1 MSKKVYFG
9 EDARNEL
16 FRGVKTL
23 ADAVSVTLGPRG
35 KNVVYGT
42 SKTAAYSTKDGVTV
56 AKTIK
61 MDTEEAEL
69 GAMMIREAASRTA
82 DVAGDGT
89 TTSTVLAR
97 NLIEMISGLRDSG
110 VNANDIQKGITA
122 GMLDVIKTIDLVKQN
137 IEPGSKDIEN
147 IATISANND
156 NELGKVVAEAI
167 GKVGVDGI
175 VTVDVSNDFETKVE
189 HVEGYKFE
197 SGYISPFFVNNPE
210 KQTAEYENPL
220 IALTLE
226 KNLGPKD
233 YIPIMQIAVN
243 AKRPLV
249 LIGGNLE
256 SVSLSL
262 FVSNK
267 NMGNLNSVC
276 IKYPGFG
283 DVTRDMMQDVA
294 AFTGATL
301 CIETGKLISNCTIDD
316 LGSCEKITVSKDS
329 TTIIKGHG
337 NREIVEERASS
348 IRTELENVKDTVAK
362 NVLKER
368 LSRLTDGAAIIK
380 VGGSTEIE
388 IKEKYDRIDDALSAT
403 RAAISDGIIPGGGLT
418 LFLIANYLEALI
430 PKNIE
435 LNPVLKKIYLDFLDV
450 ICSPMFTILN
460 NANFD
465 DVDALVKQLLSVK
478 NKDFVSGKNMKASDI
493 VGFDI
498 INGDYGKFI
507 EKGIIDPAKV
517 TKTALANAVSVAN
530 TFASTEC
537 LITEDKKK

>member
-1 MSKKVYFG
+1 MAKKVYFG
-9 EDARNEL
+9 EDAREEL
-16 FRGVKTL
+16 FKGVKTL

-89 TTSTVLAR
+89 TTSTVLAKH
-97 NLIEMISGLRDSG
+97 LIDMTSDMRDSG
-110 VNANDIQKGITA
+110 INVNDIQKGITR
-122 GMLDVIKTIDLVKQN
+122 GMFDVMHIIDDIKMDVVCKLDT
-137 IEPGSKDIEN
+137 EN

-167 GKVGVDGI
+167 EKVGVDGI
-175 VTVDVSNDFETKVE
+175 VSVDVSNDFDTKVE
-189 HVEGYKFE
+189 HVEGYKFD
-197 SGYISPFFVNNPE
+197 SGYISPFFVNNME
-210 KQTAEYENPL
+210 KQTAEYDNPL

-233 YIPIMQIAVN
+233 YIPVMQAAVN

-249 LIGGNLE
+249 LIGGSLE

-283 DVTRDMMQDVA
+283 DVTRDMMQDIAV
-294 AFTGATL
+294 FTGATL
-301 CIETGKLISNCTIDD
+301 CIETGKTLQQCTIDD

-329 TTIIKGHG
+329 TTIIQGHG
-337 NREIVEERASS
+337 NKELVDERAAS
-348 IRTELENVKDTVAK
+348 IKSELETAKDNVAK

-403 RAAISDGIIPGGGLT
+403 RAAISDGIVPGGGLT
-418 LFLIANYLEALI
+418 LFLISEYLKRHMPEDI
-430 PKNIE
+430 FNDKNICT
-435 LNPVLKKIYLDFLDV
+435 VYTGFLDV
-450 ICSPMFTILN
+450 ISSPMFKIFE
-460 NANFD
+460 NANIEDIDGIFD
-465 DVDALVKQLLSVK
+465 KLINKNSKFVLGSDKSSENMVGYNIITDSICNFVK
-478 NKDFVSGKNMKASDI
+478 A
-493 VGFDI
+493 
-498 INGDYGKFI
+498 
-507 EKGIIDPAKV
+507 GIIDPAKV

-537 LITEDKKK
+537 LITDVKDKK

>member
-1 MSKKVYFG
+1 MAKKVYFG
-9 EDARNEL
+9 EDAREEL
-16 FRGVKTL
+16 FKGVKTL

-89 TTSTVLAR
+89 TTSTVLAKH
-97 NLIEMISGLRDSG
+97 LIDMTSDMRDSG
-110 VNANDIQKGITA
+110 INVNDIQKGITR
-122 GMLDVIKTIDLVKQN
+122 GMFDVMHIIDDIKMDVVCKLDT
-137 IEPGSKDIEN
+137 EN

-167 GKVGVDGI
+167 EKVGVDGI
-175 VTVDVSNDFETKVE
+175 VSVDVSNDFDTKVE
-189 HVEGYKFE
+189 HVEGYKFD
-197 SGYISPFFVNNPE
+197 SGYISPFFVNNME
-210 KQTAEYENPL
+210 KQTAEYDNPL

-233 YIPIMQIAVN
+233 YIPVMQAAVN

-249 LIGGNLE
+249 LIGGSLE

-283 DVTRDMMQDVA
+283 DVTRDMMQDIAV
-294 AFTGATL
+294 FTGATL
-301 CIETGKLISNCTIDD
+301 CIETGKTLQQCTIDD

-329 TTIIKGHG
+329 TTIIQGHG
-337 NREIVEERASS
+337 NKELVDERASS
-348 IRTELENVKDTVAK
+348 IKSELETAKDNVAK

-403 RAAISDGIIPGGGLT
+403 RAAISDGIVPGGGLT
-418 LFLIANYLEALI
+418 LFLISEYLKRHMPNDI
-430 PKNIE
+430 FNDKDICT
-435 LNPVLKKIYLDFLDV
+435 VYTGFLDV
-450 ICSPMFTILN
+450 ISAPMFKIFE
-460 NANFD
+460 NANIEDIDGIFD
-465 DVDALVKQLLSVK
+465 KLINKNSKFVLGSDKSSENMVGYNIITDSICNFVK
-478 NKDFVSGKNMKASDI
+478 A
-493 VGFDI
+493 
-498 INGDYGKFI
+498 
-507 EKGIIDPAKV
+507 GIIDPAKV

-537 LITEDKKK
+537 LITDVKDKK

>member
-1 MSKKVYFG
+1 MGKNVYFG
-9 EDARNEL
+9 EEAREEL

-42 SKTAAYSTKDGVTV
+42 SKTAAFSTKDGVTV

-61 MDTEEAEL
+61 MSTEEAEL

-89 TTSTVLAR
+89 TTSTVLAEQ
-97 NLIEMISGLRDSG
+97 LIEMSSQLRRSGIN
-110 VNANDIQKGITA
+110 VNDIQCGITR
-122 GMLDVIKTIDLVKQN
+122 GMFDVIHMIDGIKQN
-137 IEPGSKDIEN
+137 VVEQKDTEN

-156 NELGKVVAEAI
+156 KELGVVVAEAI
-167 GKVGVDGI
+167 SKVGVDGI
-175 VTVDVSNDFETKVE
+175 VNIDVSNDFETKVE
-189 HVEGYKFE
+189 HVEGYKFD
-197 SGYISPFFVNNPE
+197 SGYISPFFVTNSE

-226 KNLGPKD
+226 KNLTTQD
-233 YIPIMQIAVN
+233 YLPIMQA
-243 AKRPLV
+243 AASSKRPLV
-249 LIGGNLE
+249 LIGGSLD

-283 DVTRDMMQDVA
+283 DVTRDMMQDIA

-301 CIETGKLISNCTIDD
+301 CIETGKTLAKCNSDD
-316 LGSCEKITVSKDS
+316 LGSCKKIIVAKDS
-329 TTIIKGHG
+329 TTIIEGYG
-337 NREIVEERASS
+337 NKEILSERATS
-348 IRTELENVKDTVAK
+348 IKTEYDEAKDNVSK

-403 RAAISDGIIPGGGLT
+403 RAAISDGIVPGGGIM
-418 LFLIANYLEALI
+418 LFLISQYLSKHI
-430 PKNIE
+430 PEDVAKNDI
-435 LNPVLKKIYLDFLDV
+435 LTTVYLGFLDV
-450 ICSPMFTILN
+450 ICSPMFTIFD
-460 NANFD
+460 NANIGGELD
-465 DVDALVKQLLSVK
+465 EIINTLISK
-478 NKDFVSGKNMKASDI
+478 NKDFISGKTTSVDSI
-493 VGFDI
+493 VGFNI
-498 INGDYGKFI
+498 IESSFVKFI
-507 EKGIIDPAKV
+507 ASGIIDPAKV

-537 LITEDKKK
+537 LISDACAKK

>member
-1 MSKKVYFG
+1 MAKKVYFG
-9 EDARNEL
+9 EDAREEL
-16 FRGVKTL
+16 FKGVKTL

-42 SKTAAYSTKDGVTV
+42 SRTAAYSTKDGVTV

-89 TTSTVLAR
+89 TTSTVLAKH
-97 NLIEMISGLRDSG
+97 LIDMTSDMRDSG
-110 VNANDIQKGITA
+110 INVNDIQKGITR
-122 GMLDVIKTIDLVKQN
+122 GMFDVMHIIDDIKMDVVCKLDT
-137 IEPGSKDIEN
+137 EN

-167 GKVGVDGI
+167 EKVGVDGI
-175 VTVDVSNDFETKVE
+175 VSVDVSNDFDTKVE
-189 HVEGYKFE
+189 HVEGYKFD
-197 SGYISPFFVNNPE
+197 SGYISPFFVNNME
-210 KQTAEYENPL
+210 KQTAEYDNPL

-233 YIPIMQIAVN
+233 YIPVMQAAVN

-249 LIGGNLE
+249 LIGGSLE

-283 DVTRDMMQDVA
+283 DVTRDMMQDIAV
-294 AFTGATL
+294 FTGATL
-301 CIETGKLISNCTIDD
+301 CIETGKTLQQCTIDD

-329 TTIIKGHG
+329 TTIIQGHG
-337 NREIVEERASS
+337 NKELVDERAAS
-348 IRTELENVKDTVAK
+348 IKSELETAKDNVAK

-403 RAAISDGIIPGGGLT
+403 RAAISDGIVPGGGLT
-418 LFLIANYLEALI
+418 LFLISEYLKKHMPDDILND
-430 PKNIE
+430 KNICT
-435 LNPVLKKIYLDFLDV
+435 VYTGFLDV
-450 ICSPMFTILN
+450 ISSPMFKIFD
-460 NANFD
+460 NANIEDIDGIFGK
-465 DVDALVKQLLSVK
+465 LINK
-478 NKDFVSGKNMKASDI
+478 NS
-493 VGFDI
+493 
-498 INGDYGKFI
+498 KFI
-507 EKGIIDPAKV
+507 LGSDKSSENMVGYNIITDSIGNFVKAGIIDPAKV

-537 LITEDKKK
+537 LITDVKDKK

>member
-1 MSKKVYFG
+1 MAKKVYFG
-9 EDARNEL
+9 EDAREEL
-16 FRGVKTL
+16 FKGVKTL

-89 TTSTVLAR
+89 TTSTVLAKH
-97 NLIEMISGLRDSG
+97 LIDMTSDMRDSG
-110 VNANDIQKGITA
+110 INVNDIQKGITR
-122 GMLDVIKTIDLVKQN
+122 GMFDVMHIIDDIKMDVLCKLDT
-137 IEPGSKDIEN
+137 EN

-167 GKVGVDGI
+167 EKVGVDGI
-175 VTVDVSNDFETKVE
+175 VSVDVSNDFDTKVE
-189 HVEGYKFE
+189 HVEGYKFD
-197 SGYISPFFVNNPE
+197 SGYISPFFVNNME
-210 KQTAEYENPL
+210 KQTAEYDNPL

-233 YIPIMQIAVN
+233 YIPVMQAAVN
-243 AKRPLV
+243 AKRPLI
-249 LIGGNLE
+249 LIGGSLE

-283 DVTRDMMQDVA
+283 DVTRDMMQDIAV
-294 AFTGATL
+294 FTGATL
-301 CIETGKLISNCTIDD
+301 CIETGKTLQQCTIDD

-329 TTIIKGHG
+329 TTIIQGHG
-337 NREIVEERASS
+337 NKELVDERAAS
-348 IRTELENVKDTVAK
+348 IKSELETAKDNVAK

-403 RAAISDGIIPGGGLT
+403 RAAISDGIVPGGGLT
-418 LFLIANYLEALI
+418 LFLISEYLKRHMPGDI
-430 PKNIE
+430 FNDKN
-435 LNPVLKKIYLDFLDV
+435 LCTVYTGFLDV
-450 ICSPMFTILN
+450 ISAPMFKIFE
-460 NANFD
+460 NANIEDIDGIFD
-465 DVDALVKQLLSVK
+465 KLINKNSKFVLGSDKSSENMEGYNIITDSICNFVK
-478 NKDFVSGKNMKASDI
+478 A
-493 VGFDI
+493 
-498 INGDYGKFI
+498 
-507 EKGIIDPAKV
+507 GIIDPAKV

-537 LITEDKKK
+537 LITDVKDKK

>member
-210 KQTAEYENPL
+210 KQTAEYDNPL

-337 NREIVEERASS
+337 NREIVEERAAS

-418 LFLIANYLEALI
+418 LFLIANYLEALV

>member
-1 MSKKVYFG
+1 MAKKVYFG
-9 EDARNEL
+9 EDAREEL
-16 FRGVKTL
+16 YKGVKTL

-89 TTSTVLAR
+89 TTSTVLAKH
-97 NLIEMISGLRDSG
+97 LIDMTSDMRDSG
-110 VNANDIQKGITA
+110 INANDIQKGITR
-122 GMLDVIKTIDLVKQN
+122 GMFDVMHIIDDIKMDVVCKLDT
-137 IEPGSKDIEN
+137 EN

-167 GKVGVDGI
+167 EKVGVDGI
-175 VTVDVSNDFETKVE
+175 VSVDVSNDFDTKVE
-189 HVEGYKFE
+189 HVEGYKFN
-197 SGYISPFFVNNPE
+197 SGYISPFFVNNME
-210 KQTAEYENPL
+210 KQTAAYDNPL

-233 YIPIMQIAVN
+233 YIPVMQAAVN

-249 LIGGNLE
+249 LIGGSLE

-283 DVTRDMMQDVA
+283 DVTRDMMQDIAV
-294 AFTGATL
+294 FTGATL
-301 CIETGKLISNCTIDD
+301 CIETGKTLQQCTIDD

-329 TTIIKGHG
+329 TTIIQGHG
-337 NREIVEERASS
+337 NKELVDERASS
-348 IRTELENVKDTVAK
+348 IKSELRLRRTMLQRT
-362 NVLKER
+362 
-368 LSRLTDGAAIIK
+368 
-380 VGGSTEIE
+380 
-388 IKEKYDRIDDALSAT
+388 
-403 RAAISDGIIPGGGLT
+403 
-418 LFLIANYLEALI
+418 
-430 PKNIE
+430 
-435 LNPVLKKIYLDFLDV
+435 
-450 ICSPMFTILN
+450 C
-460 NANFD
+460 
-465 DVDALVKQLLSVK
+465 
-478 NKDFVSGKNMKASDI
+478 
-493 VGFDI
+493 
-498 INGDYGKFI
+498 
-507 EKGIIDPAKV
+507 
-517 TKTALANAVSVAN
+517 
-530 TFASTEC
+530 
-537 LITEDKKK
+537 